1 MFDQHLENL
10 QSTIQWAQQ
19 AEDLDILQLARSRMD
34 QLMALISKLA
44 DEDQKKAYA
53 HIDNLLPME
62 WPLWMEACRYEDR
75 HEAHSAEVIAI
86 H

>member
-1 MFDQHLENL
+1 MFDQHIKNL
-10 QSTIQWAQQ
+10 QSSIQWAQQ

-34 QLMALISKLA
+34 QLVALISKLA
-44 DEDQKKAYA
+44 DEDRAKAYA
-53 HIDNLLPME
+53 HIDELLPME

-75 HEAHSAEVIAI
+75 CDNQSAEVIAI